1 MKKRRMS
8 NEAPPTNKRIQ
19 KSNLKKSEEKT
30 RMVRIDEDDHE
41 WIKNKAYQE
50 RLTMKEMVSLL
61 IENYK

>member
-8 NEAPPTNKRIQ
+8 NETPPTNKRIQ
-19 KSNLKKSEEKT
+19 KRNLKKAVEKT
-30 RMVRIDEDDHE
+30 RMIRIDEDDHE

-50 RLTMKEMVSLL
+50 RLTMKEMVTIL